1 MHCATN
7 DFKFCLY
14 VTIMD
19 LKYKQK
25 YITLPAINEFKFYL
39 YVIIIGLI
47 KLTNFLNLNPNEFNI
62 GPHSKNN
69 NNSM

>member
-1 MHCATN
+1 
-7 DFKFCLY
+7 
-14 VTIMD
+14 MD